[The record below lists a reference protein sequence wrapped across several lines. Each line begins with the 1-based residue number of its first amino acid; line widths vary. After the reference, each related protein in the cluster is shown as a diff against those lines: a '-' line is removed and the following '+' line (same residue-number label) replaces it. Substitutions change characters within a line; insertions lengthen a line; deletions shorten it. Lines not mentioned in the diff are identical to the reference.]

1 MKKLSLFAIILL
13 FLSCA
18 STYVESI
25 VTSQGTVLEI
35 DGARFEIPEN
45 SVTDSV
51 LIRIEK
57 KGVGKRSYEQGF
69 TLLGESFVI
78 RPETLFFE
86 KPILFSLAIKDQ
98 NTALGAKIGKGFV
111 PIANSKVES
120 ETLRA
125 KIWHGGEYYV
135 ISEPEQYGIRD
146 HSDTEEGMLII
157 SDIYVSDYIRNF
169 KNALKKGGY
178 DLPIWTFIYSNENSI
193 EDNAFFLADELK
205 ELHEQYGDFRLDIVN
220 FGVGGLIAH
229 RYVADTTLYQRDISP
244 AIIAIGTPFFGSNF
258 ASIDNAKKGKSP
270 FRFFFIDGMGD
281 YSGDLAPQSDF
292 ISWIKEHKSLPGW
305 QHEKLEENKNFA
317 SIRGKKTFAGELPED
332 YDGDGLVSLFAT
344 MLTPIE
350 PEPFGLNHFSLF
362 EDSDA
367 HSVVA
372 EFVQLYRSFNWPLI
386 FTRVCKGEEAFSK
399 ISEIWEKEAKLNF
412 RKLID
417 FEVLVE
423 FNANM
428 LKSAP
433 KNAILITNGDNDTYP
448 AWYLQERGVRKDVL
462 IVNRNLFNLKEYVQF
477 LQKKGLPL
485 EISEQ
490 ELDEIKHKKE
500 NSNII
505 TKSDQLIKLLAEQN
519 KMPVVFSVTVYNP
532 ERFGY
537 SLELSGLVYEI
548 GEEDVDFVR
557 THDLLH
563 KTLSFDKLLS
573 VPIDSLSIHI
583 QNLSKNY
590 AAVAFQLSIV
600 LEKQAKYEEAIK
612 EIEFAKRFSDEPMF
626 YYKEAMLYFKLGKKD
641 MADSTLDKLFELH
654 TIDLGLKKEIA
665 ELYYENNMKEAAIK
679 ILAECLKD
687 NPADKEILDLI
698 KKYQEEL

>member
-1 MKKLSLFAIILL
+1 MKRLLLFAMIFLY
-13 FLSCA
+13 LSCA

-57 KGVGKRSYEQGF
+57 KSIGRRSYEQGF
-69 TLLGESFVI
+69 SLDEESFVI
-78 RPETLFFE
+78 KPETLFFE

-146 HSDTEEGMLII
+146 HSKTQEGMLIV

-205 ELHEQYGDFRLDIVN
+205 ELHEQYGDFRLDIVS

-270 FRFFFIDGMGD
+270 FRFFFIDGLD
-281 YSGDLAPQSDF
+281 EYVKDLEPESDF

-305 QHEKLEENKNFA
+305 QHKKLEENKNFA

-332 YDGDGLVSLFAT
+332 YDGDGLVSLFAS

-367 HSVVA
+367 NSVVA
-372 EFVQLYRSFNWPLI
+372 
-386 FTRVCKGEEAFSK
+386 
-399 ISEIWEKEAKLNF
+399 
-412 RKLID
+412 
-417 FEVLVE
+417 
-423 FNANM
+423 
-428 LKSAP
+428 
-433 KNAILITNGDNDTYP
+433 
-448 AWYLQERGVRKDVL
+448 
-462 IVNRNLFNLKEYVQF
+462 
-477 LQKKGLPL
+477 
-485 EISEQ
+485 
-490 ELDEIKHKKE
+490 
-500 NSNII
+500 
-505 TKSDQLIKLLAEQN
+505 
-519 KMPVVFSVTVYNP
+519 
-532 ERFGY
+532 
-537 SLELSGLVYEI
+537 
-548 GEEDVDFVR
+548 
-557 THDLLH
+557 
-563 KTLSFDKLLS
+563 
-573 VPIDSLSIHI
+573 
-583 QNLSKNY
+583 
-590 AAVAFQLSIV
+590 
-600 LEKQAKYEEAIK
+600 
-612 EIEFAKRFSDEPMF
+612 
-626 YYKEAMLYFKLGKKD
+626 
-641 MADSTLDKLFELH
+641 
-654 TIDLGLKKEIA
+654 
-665 ELYYENNMKEAAIK
+665 
-679 ILAECLKD
+679 
-687 NPADKEILDLI
+687 
-698 KKYQEEL
+698 